1 MTDFIHVERHYD
13 TKITSWTS
21 WTWKHEHEYE
31 QEYESLND
39 MDKSLREV
47 CTWNY
52 LRK

>member
-1 MTDFIHVERHYD
+1 MTNFIQVERHHD
-13 TKITSWTS
+13 IKITSWTS
-21 WTWKHEHEYE
+21 WTRKHEHEYE

-39 MDKSLREV
+39 MDKHLREA